1 MKRIQSSA
9 VFQTVIFSQKPENGY
24 SRDEA
29 LKINNAEVEH
39 YTQKMDRTRTRY
51 KIVKREEQ
59 VDGSI
64 ILWVRKQYNDRID
77 VKEYFDL

>member
-9 VFQTVIFSQKPENGY
+9 VFQTVLFSQKPENGY

-29 LKINNAEVEH
+29 FKINNTEVEH

>member
-9 VFQTVIFSQKPENGY
+9 VFQTVLFSQKPENGY

-29 LKINNAEVEH
+29 FKINNVEVEH

>member
-9 VFQTVIFSQKPENGY
+9 VFQTVLFSQKPENGY

-29 LKINNAEVEH
+29 FKVNNAEVEH
-39 YTQKMDRTRTRY
+39 YTQKMDRARTRY
-51 KIVKREEQ
+51 KIVKREDQ

>member
-1 MKRIQSSA
+1 MKRIQSAA
-9 VFQTVIFSQKPENGY
+9 VFQTVLFSQKPENGY

-29 LKINNAEVEH
+29 FKINNAEVEY

>member
-9 VFQTVIFSQKPENGY
+9 VFQTVLFSQKPENGY

-29 LKINNAEVEH
+29 FKINYAEVEY

>member
-9 VFQTVIFSQKPENGY
+9 VFQTVLFSQKPENRY

-29 LKINNAEVEH
+29 FKINNAEVEH

>member
-9 VFQTVIFSQKPENGY
+9 IFQTIIFSQKPENGY
-24 SRDEA
+24 TRDQA
-29 LKINNAEVEH
+29 FKINNEEVEH

-51 KIVKREEQ
+51 KIMKREEQ
-59 VDGSI
+59 ADGSI

-77 VKEYFDL
+77 VNEYFDL

>member
-9 VFQTVIFSQKPENGY
+9 VFQTVLFSQKPEYGY

-29 LKINNAEVEH
+29 FKVNNAEVEH

>member
-1 MKRIQSSA
+1 MKRIQSAA
-9 VFQTVIFSQKPENGY
+9 VFQTVLFSQKPENGY

-29 LKINNAEVEH
+29 FKINNAEVEY

-59 VDGSI
+59 VKSAQRDEKRFA
-64 ILWVRKQYNDRID
+64 LLMEV
-77 VKEYFDL
+77 

>member
-9 VFQTVIFSQKPENGY
+9 VFQTVLFSQKPENGY

-29 LKINNAEVEH
+29 LKIKNAEDEN

>member
-9 VFQTVIFSQKPENGY
+9 VFQTVLFSQKPENGY

-29 LKINNAEVEH
+29 FKINNAEVEH

-51 KIVKREEQ
+51 KIVKREER